1 MRTRKTDAQRI
12 DIDQGINNPAP
23 QPGEYRD
30 QVVRYEK
37 INPSA
42 DAAMYGVYK
51 QLPGVTAVEEGREI
65 IFTIP
70 AATVKQETEAPK
82 LAAERNRKRA
92 LQTKPGLTANHKEGI
107 VPASDEEIMRLLGD
121 PQ

>member
-1 MRTRKTDAQRI
+1 MRTRRTDAKQI
-12 DIDQGINNPAP
+12 DIDQDINNPTP

-70 AATVKQETEAPK
+70 AATVKRETEAPK
-82 LAAERNRKRA
+82 IAAERNRKRA
-92 LQTKPGLTANHKEGI
+92 LQAKGDLIAKHKEGT
-107 VPASDEEIMRLLGD
+107 VLASDDEIMRLVGD
-121 PQ
+121 VQ